1 MTYTRPSDD
10 ELRAILGAARTIA
23 VVGASSKPDRP
34 SHGIMKILISAGY
47 RVIPVTPREESVLG
61 RKTYASLA
69 DVPEPIDIV
78 DVFRRA
84 EDTPDVADDAVK
96 AGAKVLWLQLGIVSD
111 EAAAR
116 ATAGG
121 LKVVMDTC
129 IGQTVHRLQI
139 KCSRPD
145 KVTEASMESFPASDP
160 PSWTPLRS
168 GSPDRTDEQG
178 A

>member
-1 MTYTRPSDD
+1 MPYTRPTDD
-10 ELRAILGAARTIA
+10 ELRAILAAARTIA

-34 SHGIMKILISAGY
+34 SHGIMKTLIAAGF
-47 RVIPVTPREESVLG
+47 RVIPVTPREQTVLG
-61 RKTYASLA
+61 RPAYASLG

-84 EDTPDVADDAVK
+84 EDTPEVADEAVK
-96 AGAKVLWLQLGIVSD
+96 IGAKVFWLQLGIVSD

-129 IGQTVHRLQI
+129 IGQTVHRLGI

-145 KVTEASMESFPASDP
+145 AVTEASLESFPASDP
-160 PSWTPLRS
+160 PAWTPLRS
-168 GSPDRTDEQG
+168 GAPDRTDDHG

>member
-34 SHGIMKILISAGY
+34 SHGIMKTLIAAGY
-47 RVIPVTPREESVLG
+47 RVIPITPREDTILG
-61 RKTYASLA
+61 RKAYPSLG

-84 EDTPDVADDAVK
+84 EDTPEVADEAVK
-96 AGAKVLWLQLGIVSD
+96 VGAKVLWLQLGIVSD
-111 EAAAR
+111 EAAKR
-116 ATAGG
+116 AAAGG

-129 IGQTVHRLQI
+129 IGQTVHRLHI

-145 KVTEASMESFPASDP
+145 AVTEASLESFPASDP
-160 PSWTPLRS
+160 PSWSPLHP
-168 GSPDRTDEQG
+168 GSPDRHDDRG